1 VELLKG
7 EKPREIAKLLK
18 VDYFTVYQILMGR
31 EEILEMPK
39 GFPGFKLGDD
49 VEGYFDKLL
58 AKEVKYDRYKCT
70 FEGSS

>member
-31 EEILEMPK
+31 EEILEMPAN
-39 GFPGFKLGDD
+39 FPGFRSGDN
-49 VEGYFDKLL
+49 VEEYFNKLL
-58 AKEVKYDRYKCT
+58 RELD
-70 FEGSS
+70 EMWSLLG

>member
-1 VELLKG
+1 
-7 EKPREIAKLLK
+7 
-18 VDYFTVYQILMGR
+18 MGR